1 MQSFEVRPIYSVDDK
16 STSMDLEHLI
26 TQCQNGDREAFGT
39 LYQTYLIPM
48 RKVVTYFIHDSETV
62 WDILHDGFLI
72 AFVSMDSLK
81 NAQKVEAWL
90 TSIMKNLALQ
100 HLKEETKYR
109 SAPLSDVAISHEE
122 DGSQPP
128 GLTWEELDM
137 IINRLP
143 EGYGKVFR
151 LAVLDGLSHKEIG
164 ELLGIA
170 PHSSSSQ
177 LARAKAM
184 MRSMI
189 SRYRTGTLSLVAIA
203 ILVWHG
209 LFRHREDTLPH
220 PVTSKNTDQETPAVT
235 DTVSERKN
243 KNFDNTILKRK
254 AIHKTLYP
262 QTQKNMAELTL
273 SKDSIPVLKND
284 SVPHDTIRQ
293 IPKITDRNERL
304 VREDSP
310 RTLST
315 KTSDWTLS
323 LACSGNPGLQELSR
337 HRIPNP
343 GIPDVEGPTDEIE
356 VTEKTHHHIP
366 VVIGLSISKSITSRW
381 SVETGL
387 RYTFLRSDFLSE
399 STQMSRETV
408 QRVHYLGLPLKFNY
422 RILATNGFSLY
433 GQGGGALDIPIN
445 GSQQIREHSSESGGP
460 KTEIFQIQPPPQWS
474 AEGGLGIQYR
484 FTPSL
489 SIYAEPSFRY
499 YFNPGSGIKTIRQE
513 KPFEFTIPIGVRLT
527 W

>member
-16 STSMDLEHLI
+16 STSMDLGRLI

-72 AFVSMDSLK
+72 AFVSIDSLK

-100 HLKEETKYR
+100 YLKEESKYR
-109 SAPLSDVAISHEE
+109 SVPLSDVAISNEE
-122 DGSQPP
+122 DGCQSP

-189 SRYRTGTLSLVAIA
+189 SRYRMGTLSLVAIA

-220 PVTSKNTDQETPAVT
+220 PVISKNTDQKTPAVA
-235 DTVSERKN
+235 DTASE
-243 KNFDNTILKRK
+243 RK
-254 AIHKTLYP
+254 AIHKTPCP
-262 QTQKNMAELTL
+262 QTQKNIAELTL
-273 SKDSIPVLKND
+273 PKDSIPVLKND
-284 SVPHDTIRQ
+284 SIPHDTIRQ
-293 IPKITDRNERL
+293 MPKITDRNERL

-315 KTSDWTLS
+315 KTSGWTLS
-323 LACSGNPGLQELSR
+323 LACSGNPGLQELNR

-356 VTEKTHHHIP
+356 VTEKTHHHMP
-366 VVIGLSISKSITSRW
+366 VVIGLSINKSITSRW

-387 RYTFLRSDFLSE
+387 RYTFLRSDVLSE

-408 QRVHYLGLPLKFNY
+408 QRVHYLGVPLKFNY

-445 GSQQIREHSSESGGP
+445 GSQSIREYSSESGGP
-460 KTEIFQIQPPPQWS
+460 KSDMLRIQAPLQWS

-489 SIYAEPSFRY
+489 SIYAEPSIRY